1 MKKLLLP
8 FVAVL
13 VVLTGCITI
22 GPDTDKDKDDHAFPL
37 TVEQYEQLESYR
49 KINREIEV
57 DDFVDYEQ
65 PIRYINPYTQAYEGY
80 RILRLFGLHRAL
92 TLPARYECIRAL
104 YSAVPARLV
113 VGAPVRNIVV
123 PGWFNS
129 GDPLIL
135 HVSQAYTPSQQP
147 VIVVLANT
155 ASGIRKHGYSIIQRL
170 DPAVDYPRFV
180 DTGTSYAV
188 IANEQY
194 ATVLFPD
201 GRVSAS
207 SAIGQLLPSF
217 EEVTDARMVI
227 NLTDAYV
234 RDENTENDS
243 AVVEPL
249 LNIAGDE
256 SAEAIYRVHARLQLF
271 MYHLF
276 QGDLER
282 AERTAREAKEFLL
295 SLDEDFSGNGTDELV
310 LEDAPAILR
319 IARAL
324 ESGDDDFVR

>member
-1 MKKLLLP
+1 MKKLLL
-8 FVAVL
+8 ALAAIL

-22 GPDTDKDKDDHAFPL
+22 GPDNDKDGPAFPL
-37 TVEQYEQLESYR
+37 SVEQYDQLETYR
-49 KINREIEV
+49 KTNREIDV

-80 RILRLFGLHRAL
+80 RILRLFGLHEKL

-113 VGAPVRNIVV
+113 VGAPVRNIII
-123 PGWFNS
+123 PGWFTN
-129 GDPLIL
+129 DEPLIL

-147 VIVVLANT
+147 VIVALANT
-155 ASGIRKHGYSIIQRL
+155 ASGIRKHGYAVIRRL

-207 SAIGQLLPSF
+207 SAIGQRLPSF
-217 EEVTDARMVI
+217 EEVTDTRMVI
-227 NLTDAYV
+227 NLTDAYL
-234 RDENTENDS
+234 RDENGENDS
-243 AVVEPL
+243 VVVEPL
-249 LNIAGDE
+249 LRIAGEE
-256 SAEAIYRVHARLQLF
+256 SEDAIYRIHARLQLF

-282 AERTAREAKEFLL
+282 AERTARETREFLL
-295 SLDEDFSGNGTDELV
+295 ARDEDFSGNGTDELV
-310 LEDAPAILR
+310 LEDIPAILK

-324 ESGDDDFVR
+324 EQGDDSLLR

>member
-1 MKKLLLP
+1 MKKLLMVLAA
-8 FVAVL
+8 FL
-13 VVLTGCITI
+13 VVCTGCITI
-22 GPDTDKDKDDHAFPL
+22 GPDTDKDGPAFPL
-37 TVEQYEQLESYR
+37 SVEQFEQLEMYR
-49 KINREIEV
+49 KTNREIDV

-80 RILRLFGLHRAL
+80 RVLRLFGLHEKL

-113 VGAPVRNIVV
+113 VGAPVRNIII
-123 PGWFNS
+123 PGWFTN
-129 GDPLIL
+129 GEPLIL

-147 VIVVLANT
+147 VIVALANT
-155 ASGIRKHGYSIIQRL
+155 ASGIRKHGHAVIQRL

-207 SAIGQLLPSF
+207 AAIGQRLPSF
-217 EEVTDARMVI
+217 EEVTDTRMVI
-227 NLTDAYV
+227 NLTDAYL
-234 RDENTENDS
+234 RDESIENDS

-249 LNIAGDE
+249 LTVAGDE
-256 SAEAIYRVHARLQLF
+256 SGEAIYRIHARLQLF

-276 QGDLER
+276 QGDLEK

-295 SLDEDFSGNGTDELV
+295 SLDEDFSGNSTAELV
-310 LEDAPAILR
+310 LEDIPAILK

-324 ESGDDDFVR
+324 EQGDDSLLR